1 MTTPPVDAV
10 RTPLDLWT
18 SLVLSVEEDTCEVW
32 KDGVVSRVRFAPIF
46 PGPRV
51 ERVSPGHLVAIAP
64 GSDGAGVV
72 VWRWY
77 DAVVLGPTGDDSVR
91 LWEPAH
97 GEVVARGRVGYQA
110 QDPGSR
116 AWASAGLPGADW
128 WVAGPAGAPAP
139 RIVDL
144 DEVARFYTEH
154 SLWAAAL
161 DVIP

>member
-1 MTTPPVDAV
+1 MSLERRGRPGFTSSTLWRMTTPP
-10 RTPLDLWT
+10 
-18 SLVLSVEEDTCEVW
+18 EDTCEVW
-32 KDGVVSRVRFAPIF
+32 KDGVVSRVRFAPIL

-51 ERVSPGHLVAIAP
+51 ERVSPGHLVAIAS

-97 GEVVARGRVGYQA
+97 GEVVARERAGYRVQV
-110 QDPGSR
+110 PGSR

-139 RIVDL
+139 GIVDL

-154 SLWAAAL
+154 GLWAAAL